1 MAQSVVGRSSAFGE
15 LRMWD
20 EPIRWHRG
28 DEIPPRARGPNR
40 PGSHGQI
47 FFSAPKKSASGKW
60 VFPVRDEKSNLPA
73 EAVERQ
79 AIWYW
84 RTA

>member
-1 MAQSVVGRSSAFGE
+1 VQWHKAALVQLSAFGE

-20 EPIRWHRG
+20 EHIRWRRG
-28 DEIPPRARGPNR
+28 VEISVRDRGPEP
-40 PGSHGQI
+40 PGGSRTD
-47 FFSAPKKSASGKW
+47 FFLGPKKSTSGKW

-79 AIWYW
+79 AIW
-84 RTA
+84 

>member
-28 DEIPPRARGPNR
+28 DEIPPRARGPEP
-40 PGSHGQI
+40 PGVSRTD
-47 FFSAPKKSASGKW
+47 FFLGPKKLASG
-60 VFPVRDEKSNLPA
+60 VFPVRDERSNVPA

-79 AIWYW
+79 AISYW